1 MRPVVDDGSTS
12 PALLSEVSD
21 WQNHPAW
28 VSFRDRYDPSCGAGA
43 TATASTMI
51 RLTKSAS
58 ASGSSWRT
66 G

>member
-21 WQNHPAW
+21 WETIRPGS
-28 VSFRDRYDPSCGAGA
+28 VSGTPTTPSCGDGA
-43 TATASTMI
+43 AATASTTI
-51 RLTKSAS
+51 RSTKSSS